1 MLDETNKITRC
12 GFVLLLGMCVI
23 AAGCRGRRAKTP
35 TPRDDGFGSSSDA
48 PGFYPPPPPLPG
60 PTAQPVAFAPA
71 GPEPAAVPE
80 AERKPA
86 ARAAYIEGV
95 RLQEQKKFAEA
106 LVRFETAQKFFDAP
120 THLLHIAQCQVQ
132 LGRLVEA
139 SETYEVLAR
148 RTLPPGSPD
157 AFVEA
162 QREGK
167 AELGPTRARV
177 PTLRIT
183 TKPDTAQLQGLQVM
197 INGVG
202 VPAELIGIA
211 RPLNPGL
218 YRLSATARGYATA
231 SSSEIPLDE
240 KEQKSIELVLVPSG
254 RR

>member
-1 MLDETNKITRC
+1 MLDETNKITRS
-12 GFVLLLGMCVI
+12 GFVLLLALCVV
-23 AAGCRGRRAKTP
+23 ASGCGRRRPKTP
-35 TPRDDGFGSSSDA
+35 TNRDAVGSDA
-48 PGFYPPPPPLPG
+48 PGVYAPPPPMPG
-60 PTAQPVAFAPA
+60 PTAQPIAFTPA
-71 GPEPAAVPE
+71 GPEPSTVPDS
-80 AERKPA
+80 ERKPA

-95 RLQEQKKFAEA
+95 QLQEQKKYAEA

-120 THLLHIAQCQVQ
+120 THLLHIAECQVQ

-139 SETYEVLAR
+139 SETYEVLSR
-148 RTLPPGSPD
+148 KSLPAGAPD

-162 QREGK
+162 QKQGK
-167 AELGPTRARV
+167 AEVGSVRARV

-183 TKPDTAQLQGLQVM
+183 TKPDTAQLQGLQVL

-202 VPAELIGIA
+202 VPNELIGIA

-218 YRLSATARGYATA
+218 YRLTATARGYATA
-231 SSSEIPLDE
+231 SSVEIPLGE

>member
-1 MLDETNKITRC
+1 MLDETNKITRS
-12 GFVLLLGMCVI
+12 GIVLLLAMSVV
-23 AAGCRGRRAKTP
+23 ASGCGRRRPKTP
-35 TPRDDGFGSSSDA
+35 TNRDAAGSDA
-48 PGFYPPPPPLPG
+48 PGVYAPPPPMPG

-71 GPEPAAVPE
+71 APEPNTNAVPE
-80 AERKPA
+80 SERKPA

-95 RLQEQKKFAEA
+95 QLQEQKKFAEA

-120 THLLHIAQCQVQ
+120 THLLHMAECQVQ

-148 RTLPPGSPD
+148 KSLPAGAPD
-157 AFVEA
+157 AFVDA
-162 QREGK
+162 QKQGK
-167 AELGPTRARV
+167 AEVGPLRARV

-183 TKPDTAQLQGLQVM
+183 TKPDTAQLQGLQVL
-197 INGVG
+197 INGVS
-202 VPAELIGIA
+202 VPNELIGIA

-218 YRLSATARGYATA
+218 YRLTATARGYATA
-231 SSSEIPLDE
+231 SSVEIPLGE